1 MREWILKQ
9 DELNELLKH
18 LPNSGVVL
26 LRGDLASGKT
36 SLVQALLKKIGF
48 DENANSPTFSLMQI
62 YEKDA
67 KKIYHYDI
75 YQVGLNG
82 ILQNGLFEN
91 FFEEGLHLV
100 EWGDENLEKALKKM
114 GIKPYIIEIFPL
126 NQKRKYVIYE

>member
-9 DELNELLKH
+9 DELNELLKY

-48 DENANSPTFSLMQI
+48 DENANSPTFSLMQS
-62 YEKDA
+62 YKKDE

>member
-1 MREWILKQ
+1 MREFILTQ
-9 DELNELLKH
+9 DRLDELLQY
-18 LPNSGVVL
+18 LPNEGVVL

-36 SLVQALLKKIGF
+36 SLVQALLKKLSF
-48 DENANSPTFSLMQI
+48 DENANSPTFSLMQS

-75 YQVGLNG
+75 YQVGLKG

-91 FFEEGLHLV
+91 LFEDGLHLI

-126 NQKRKYVIYE
+126 NSKRKYVIYE